1 MERSI
6 FAQAGAHTQL
16 SQRDQSRGRQETQAK
31 LKVRLERSQYWKSL
45 LDRVSTENLDAAI
58 LQTFILSLSTVLDC
72 LQAALNPRSIYY
84 PAYAPCLETS
94 R

>member
-1 MERSI
+1 
-6 FAQAGAHTQL
+6 
-16 SQRDQSRGRQETQAK
+16 
-31 LKVRLERSQYWKSL
+31 
-45 LDRVSTENLDAAI
+45 VSTENLDAAI

-72 LQAALNPRSIYY
+72 LQAALNRRSIYY